1 MTGILGRMC
10 TYSGQKLEWT
20 EAIESKMEL
29 VPNPCSWDTQPPV
42 LPDETG
48 FYPVAMPGRT

>member
-1 MTGILGRMC
+1 MC
-10 TYSGQKLEWT
+10 TYSGQKLEWA

-42 LPDETG
+42 LPDENG